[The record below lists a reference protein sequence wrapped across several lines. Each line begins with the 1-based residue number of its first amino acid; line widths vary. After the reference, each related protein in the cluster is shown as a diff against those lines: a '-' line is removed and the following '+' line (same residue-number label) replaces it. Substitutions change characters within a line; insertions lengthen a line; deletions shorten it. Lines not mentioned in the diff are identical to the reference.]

1 MIYHMTAFLAGFIL
15 DLFLGD
21 PQGLPHPVRWI
32 GSLIGFL
39 SKTFLERADKNLDL
53 ENQSKRK
60 RRLGLLMVIMVIAIS
75 AFSCF
80 LILHLAYTLNSFI
93 GVIIETVITYQC
105 IAAKSLYVESMKVY
119 TALSKDGLQAGR
131 QAVSMIV
138 GRDTQCLDEKG
149 VIKAAVETV
158 AENTSDGV
166 IAPLIYLAI
175 GGPIL
180 GIAYKAINTMDSMVG
195 YKNDKYMDFGRAAAK
210 LDDIVNFIP
219 ARISAWL
226 MIIGCV
232 FLGKDFNQQRAIKIF
247 KRDRFNHASPNSA
260 QTESVCAGALG
271 LKLAGPASYFG
282 KTVEKKYIGDSIRDI
297 SLEDIKRANKLMFAA
312 EILLIIFVILFVILI
327 EVLGHAWWRHL

>member
-1 MIYHMTAFLAGFIL
+1 MIYHITAFLAGFIL
-15 DLFLGD
+15 DLLLGD
-21 PQGLPHPVRWI
+21 PQGWPHPIRWI
-32 GSLIGFL
+32 GTLIGFL
-39 SKTFLERADKNLDL
+39 SKQFLNISEAGTDSESL
-53 ENQSKRK
+53 SKRK
-60 RRLGLLMVIMVIAIS
+60 RRLGLLMVIIVITIS
-75 AFSCF
+75 AFICF
-80 LILHLAYTLNSFI
+80 SILYLAYTYNSFF

-119 TALSKDGLQAGR
+119 TTLSKEGLQAGR
-131 QAVSMIV
+131 KAVSMIV
-138 GRDTQCLDEKG
+138 GRDTKCLDEKG

-175 GGPIL
+175 GGPVL

-226 MIIGCV
+226 MIISCL
-232 FLGKDFNQQRAIKIF
+232 FLGKEYSLQGAYKIF
-247 KRDRFNHASPNSA
+247 KRDRYNHASPNSA

-282 KTVEKKYIGDSIRDI
+282 KTVEKKYIGDSIREI

-312 EILLIIFVILFVILI
+312 EILLIIIVILI